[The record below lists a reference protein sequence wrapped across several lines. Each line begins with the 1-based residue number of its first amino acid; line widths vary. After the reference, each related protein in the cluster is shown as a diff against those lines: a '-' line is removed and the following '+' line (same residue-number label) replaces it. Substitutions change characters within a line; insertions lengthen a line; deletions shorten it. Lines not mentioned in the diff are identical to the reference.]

1 MANRVILGKYTNAPV
16 TGGTNASPLSKFGLY
31 ISKHTVDITSA
42 TVDQLIF
49 NTDTGISVSRI
60 FGMFQ
65 LANATSTQG
74 TATASTT
81 ITAGSTATVSV
92 PTNDFNFNFGFT
104 GFGLFAPVISGS
116 FSSGS
121 GDFGDNFGQLLNY
134 TSNADGTISIGNTGT
149 TTTTVPLVILP
160 VFENVSFF

>member
-1 MANRVILGKYTNAPV
+1 MANRIILGKYTNAGV

-31 ISKHTVDITSA
+31 ISKPTVDVTSA

-104 GFGLFAPVISGS
+104 GFGLFNLNIAGP
-116 FSSGS
+116 FNQ
-121 GDFGDNFGQLLNY
+121 GDFGDSFGQFTSF
-134 TSNADGTISIGNTGT
+134 TSNTNNNTISLENTGT
-149 TTTTVPLVILP
+149 STVTIPLVILP